1 MGVLL
6 DANSLMQTIGEKAPQ
21 ARVKAIL
28 DSSWQLDLP
37 YAHLCSSSSS
47 KSSNETIFADTNETC
62 IINKIFNRSL
72 E

>member
-6 DANSLMQTIGEKAPQ
+6 NANGLMQTIGEKAPQ

-37 YAHLCSSSSS
+37 YAHLCSSN
-47 KSSNETIFADTNETC
+47 KSSNETIFADTDETC
-62 IINKIFNRSL
+62 IINKIFNKSL